1 MLKIV
6 CLSILSAFVPA
17 LAHAQFWDHS
27 DPVRLGGTVNT
38 GAEESIPLFS
48 KDSSILYFV
57 RTMDPTNQGGETDQ
71 DIWYSVKDS
80 TGAYT
85 DCQRLKSLNNK
96 FNNAVAGI
104 AKDGTA
110 LYLLNAY
117 DGKKDLQKG
126 LAISKGS
133 ATTWATPEK
142 IEVPGLDIEGE
153 FYGFH
158 VSGRQDIIIV
168 SFDGPGSEGQEDL
181 YVSTLTGGIWSTPQ
195 HMGSAINSSGFEIA
209 PFLTAGQDTLFFSS
223 DGFGGEGEADI
234 FYSVKQG
241 SWSNWSAP
249 KNLGSRINSPKF
261 DAFFTH
267 ANGQAYWSSNREAE
281 LSDIYTIDIYTP
293 PPIEAICAANDA
305 SRNGAKDGSI
315 DLTVSGGAP
324 PFQFDWS
331 NNSSSE
337 DPTGLEKGNYTVMI
351 TDVVGQ
357 TFTLSCFVDEPP
369 IDLPPVVVTDY
380 ENLQF
385 KHTFGYNKN
394 KVGVDK
400 GDLRRFM
407 KDLEK
412 QLDDGRQNVTIKVVS
427 SASNVP
433 TKTYGT
439 NQKLAEV
446 RAENIKYDLADQF
459 NKKYKGRVNVIIEKT
474 IVDGPPYEEDA
485 GNKDKYEPFQFV
497 SLRTE

>member
-1 MLKIV
+1 MLRIL
-6 CLSILSAFVPA
+6 CLLTLSASVPA

-57 RTMDPTNQGGETDQ
+57 RTMDPTNQGGESDQ

-96 FNNAVAGI
+96 YNNAVAGI
-104 AKDGTA
+104 AKDGTS

-142 IEVPGLDIEGE
+142 IEIPGLDIEGD

-158 VSGRQDIIIV
+158 VNGREDVIIV
-168 SFDGPGSEGQEDL
+168 SYDGPSSLGQEDL
-181 YVSTLTGGIWSTPQ
+181 YVSTLTGGKWSTPQ
-195 HMGSAINSSGFEIA
+195 HMGAAINSSGFEIA
-209 PFLTAGQDTLFFSS
+209 PFLTMGQDTLFFSS
-223 DGFGGEGEADI
+223 DGFSGQGDADI

-241 SWSNWSAP
+241 SWTNWSAP

-267 ANGQAYWSSNREAE
+267 ASGQAYWSSNRDAE
-281 LSDIYTIDIYTP
+281 RSDIYTIDIYTP
-293 PPIEAICAANDA
+293 PPIEAICSAKDA
-305 SRNGAKDGSI
+305 SRHGAKDGSI

-324 PFQFDWS
+324 PFRFEWS

-337 DPTGLEKGNYTVMI
+337 DPMGLDKGEYTVLI
-351 TDVVGQ
+351 ADAVGQ
-357 TFTLSCFVDEPP
+357 TFSLGCFVDEPP
-369 IDLPPVVVTDY
+369 LELTPVVASDY
-380 ENLQF
+380 ENLEF
-385 KHTFGYNKN
+385 KHIFGYNKN

-407 KDLEK
+407 KDIEK
-412 QLDDGRQNVTIKVVS
+412 QLDEGRQNITIKIIS

-439 NQKLAEV
+439 NEKLAEV
-446 RAENIKYDLADQF
+446 RAENMKYDLADHF
-459 NKKYKGRVNVIIEKT
+459 NKKYKGRVNVIVEKT
-474 IVDGPPYEEDA
+474 TVAGPPYEEDA

>member
-1 MLKIV
+1 MLRIG
-6 CLSILSAFVPA
+6 CLLALSAIVPS
-17 LAHAQFWDHS
+17 LAYCQFWDHS
-27 DPVRLGGTVNT
+27 EPVQLGGTVNT

-57 RTMDPTNQGGETDQ
+57 RTMDPTNQGGEADQ

-104 AKDGTA
+104 AKDGTS

-126 LAISKGS
+126 LAIAKGS
-133 ATTWATPEK
+133 ATTWAAPEK
-142 IEVPGLDIEGE
+142 IEIPGLDIEGD

-158 VSGRQDIIIV
+158 VNGREDVIIL
-168 SFDGPGSEGQEDL
+168 SYNGPSSEGEEDL
-181 YVSTLTGGIWSTPQ
+181 YVITKTDGQWSTPQ
-195 HMGSAINSSGFEIA
+195 HMGGAINSSGFEIG
-209 PFLTAGQDTLFFSS
+209 PFLTMGQDTLFFSS
-223 DGFGGEGEADI
+223 NGLGGEGDADI

-241 SWSNWSAP
+241 SWTNWSTP

-267 ANGQAYWSSNREAE
+267 ANGQAFWSSNRDGE

-293 PPIEAICAANDA
+293 PPIDA
-305 SRNGAKDGSI
+305 SCTAKDLTRYGAKDGWI
-315 DLTVSGGAP
+315 DLSVSGGAP
-324 PFQFDWS
+324 PFRFEWS
-331 NNSSSE
+331 NNSTDE
-337 DPTGLEKGNYTVMI
+337 DPSGLEKGDYTVVI

-357 TFTLSCFVDEPP
+357 TFTVSCYVDEPP
-369 IDLPPVVVTDY
+369 IDLPPVLVSDY
-380 ENLQF
+380 QNLEF
-385 KHTFGYNKN
+385 KHTFAYNKN

-412 QLDDGRQNVTIKVVS
+412 QLDEGRQNVTIKIVS

-446 RAENIKYDLADQF
+446 RAENIKYDLANQF

-474 IVDGPPYEEDA
+474 IVDGPAYEEDA
-485 GNKDKYEPFQFV
+485 DNKNKYEPFQFV